1 LHQRDTQTSDFRLRK
16 TPAVRLATEVVDRL
30 VTAPFDQRVAGGPP
44 GDERPGIRHTPVS
57 AGSRLGHLDSH
68 MEDFGVGII
77 VCLRII
83 AHVAATAYV
92 TAFAVA
98 RHPGNLFIAESDD
111 LEGAAV
117 VFRPAIH
124 ADEDFQPFATGTDE
138 EGERGRHRPEEGDQ
152 HRKIFHMVEIQS
164 DDHRIGR
171 HLVVTMPAPENP

>member
-1 LHQRDTQTSDFRLRK
+1 MPTVIELIEQAALRLK
-16 TPAVRLATEVVDRL
+16 QADVAFGHGTTNAFDEAVWL
-30 VTAPFDQRVAGGPP
+30 VLW
-44 GDERPGIRHTPVS
+44 
-57 AGSRLGHLDSH
+57 RLGLP
-68 MEDFGVGII
+68 I
-77 VCLRII
+77 
-83 AHVAATAYV
+83 
-92 TAFAVA
+92 
-98 RHPGNLFIAESDD
+98 DD